1 LVAREAKA
9 WLPSAWGWAK
19 GRPKDHIYSTR
30 ILKRSD
36 RQLDPYYSID
46 DGWVVRRI
54 GPHCGRI
61 ELAQFPKHRDE
72 RLVLTDMGRETANLH
87 LAKNQRTKILR
98 DLSARKSNWLVT
110 AAQAMSK
117 ATEQDW
123 ETFRSSQVT
132 AGS

>member
-1 LVAREAKA
+1 
-9 WLPSAWGWAK
+9 
-19 GRPKDHIYSTR
+19 
-30 ILKRSD
+30 
-36 RQLDPYYSID
+36 
-46 DGWVVRRI
+46 
-54 GPHCGRI
+54 
-61 ELAQFPKHRDE
+61 
-72 RLVLTDMGRETANLH
+72 MGRETANLH
-87 LAKNQRTKILR
+87 LATPNQRTKILR